1 LMEGGFGGEN
11 VIEIGDELLDAA
23 VRGPLKKMPIE
34 AARFAPLIALG
45 KFLTHEEEFFAGV
58 RIVISVEQAE
68 IGELLPHIAGH
79 FVDQRVLA
87 VNDFVMGKGKNKV
100 FAERVDQR
108 KGDFVVF
115 VLAVDRIG

>member
-1 LMEGGFGGEN
+1 MERGFGGED
-11 VIEIGDELLDAA
+11 VVEIGDELLDSA
-23 VRGPLKKMPIE
+23 VRIPLKEMPIE

-45 KFLTHEEEFFAGV
+45 KFLAHEEEFLAGMRV
-58 RIVISVEQAE
+58 LICIEQAE